1 MAGKPLKDALRPL
14 RRALPSARPAV
25 APAPV
30 VAPEPVFAELF
41 ADVRPLKAD
50 QRYPHRPAPPPH
62 WPRHSTAHHPPHP
75 ATASS
80 SHGQITDSMVGWFEP
95 ATLDASFVRPGMQ
108 RHTLKKLRQGHWP
121 QVAELDLHGLSR
133 FDAQQHLAVLLHRA
147 RQLGQCVRVIHGKGL
162 AIVRPELS
170 VTLLDSN
177 SKKTAFLRQA
187 AIELALPNISVHCG
201 RVEQYHPPVGYAAI
215 TSRAFAEL
223 VDFVSLSRHLL
234 AVGGRWLA
242 MKGVWPVEEIA
253 RLPNDVSIENIL
265 RLQVPGVEGERHLAI
280 MKCADANNAG
290 EN

>member
-1 MAGKPLKDALRPL
+1 MNPQEQLRHGLAEMGVDLPPAAQEKLLAYAALLYKWNKTFSLTALREQDK
-14 RRALPSARPAV
+14 AV
-25 APAPV
+25 
-30 VAPEPVFAELF
+30 
-41 ADVRPLKAD
+41 
-50 QRYPHRPAPPPH
+50 
-62 WPRHSTAHHPPHP
+62 SHHLL
-75 ATASS
+75 
-80 SHGQITDSMVGWFEP
+80 DS
-95 ATLDASFVRPGMQ
+95 
-108 RHTLKKLRQGHWP
+108 
-121 QVAELDLHGLSR
+121 
-133 FDAQQHLAVLLHRA
+133 LAVLPFVPEGTL
-147 RQLGQCVRVIHGKGL
+147 LDVGSGGGMPGIPL
-162 AIVRPELS
+162 AIVHPELS

-242 MKGVWPVEEIA
+242 MKGVWPVEEVA